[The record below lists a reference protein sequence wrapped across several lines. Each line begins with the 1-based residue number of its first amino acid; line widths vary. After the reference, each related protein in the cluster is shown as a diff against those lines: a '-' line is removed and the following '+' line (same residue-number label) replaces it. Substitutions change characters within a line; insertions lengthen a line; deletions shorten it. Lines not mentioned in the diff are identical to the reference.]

1 MGLDPKSPHVKLH
14 ESPAS
19 NHQILDNDPDGEEC
33 LQAWNHQSVVGV
45 LELYPSH
52 DLSGSTCGCA
62 AMHPKHAYE
71 EVVKCICHYLLKTKD
86 QEWVL
91 KPDATKG
98 LECYFDA
105 GWLGLG
111 RSIHLMILSPP
122 IQGQGILLCMPAA
135 PSFGGSKLQKLIA
148 LSTTEAEYI
157 ALSSA
162 LQEGGYSLWPTIR
175 AQD

>member
-1 MGLDPKSPHVKLH
+1 MTLMVKSACRLGIISQWLGCLSYIQAMICLDLPVAVQQCTHFCIS
-14 ESPAS
+14 
-19 NHQILDNDPDGEEC
+19 
-33 LQAWNHQSVVGV
+33 
-45 LELYPSH
+45 
-52 DLSGSTCGCA
+52 
-62 AMHPKHAYE
+62 PKHAYE
-71 EVVKCICHYLLKTKD
+71 EVVKCICHYLLLLKTKD
-86 QEWVL
+86 QELVL

-122 IQGQGILLCMPAA
+122 IQGQGILLWGMPAA

-162 LQEGGYSLWPTIR
+162 LQEGG
-175 AQD
+175 